1 MTRRIRIVLA
11 VAAAA
16 ALVLASAMP
25 LVAATSRPV
34 IALTPATAV
43 PGGRVDITGEG
54 FVPYEG
60 IDLFFDGAHRDV
72 VTADADGLFDARVT
86 IGVRVVPGRH
96 WISARGRRDAGV
108 TQTPVDVRSAQLIGW
123 PQPAYDAARN
133 RSGTRGPLDHG
144 DDPSCAHRA
153 LASCTVE
160 SAADRRG

>member
-86 IGVRVVPGRH
+86 IGFPGG
-96 WISARGRRDAGV
+96 ARPALDLGSWTTRCRGDPDAGG
-108 TQTPVDVRSAQLIGW
+108 RAFG
-123 PQPAYDAARN
+123 AADRLAAAGLRRGSD

-153 LASCTVE
+153 LASSTVE
-160 SAADRRG
+160 PAADRRG